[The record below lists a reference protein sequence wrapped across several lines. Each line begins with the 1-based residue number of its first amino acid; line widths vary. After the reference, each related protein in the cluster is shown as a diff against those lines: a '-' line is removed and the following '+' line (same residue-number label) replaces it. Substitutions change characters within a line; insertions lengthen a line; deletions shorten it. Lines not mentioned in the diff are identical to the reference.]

1 MSERKIKRVI
11 EGGGENVE
19 RRIGINGVLDGYGYI
34 WKKKRKELW
43 PIYKFRINL
52 IMMQLYEIRVAAMHG
67 DSKGW
72 GYVLFIAKWQR
83 DFSITF

>member
-1 MSERKIKRVI
+1 
-11 EGGGENVE
+11 
-19 RRIGINGVLDGYGYI
+19 
-34 WKKKRKELW
+34 
-43 PIYKFRINL
+43 
-52 IMMQLYEIRVAAMHG
+52 MMQLYEIRVAAMHG